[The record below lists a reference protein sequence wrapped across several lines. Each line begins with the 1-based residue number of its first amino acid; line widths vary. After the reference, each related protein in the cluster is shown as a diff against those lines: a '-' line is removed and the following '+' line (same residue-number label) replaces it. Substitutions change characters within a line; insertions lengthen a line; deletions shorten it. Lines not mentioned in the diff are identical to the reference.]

1 MLANGGEERL
11 LGLLTEAI
19 TDQVPVAMATVVST
33 QSSVPRRSGTKM
45 LVFQDGTQHGTVGG
59 GAMESRVIV
68 AAQDSMK
75 TGKTQLLSFSLLEP
89 DQGDPGICGGTV
101 DIYLE
106 PYMPAHTVFV
116 IGAGHIGRA
125 VVDLASWLGYRT
137 VVTDDRSERVS
148 EEAMPNAD
156 IRHHGTVAEALAQH
170 KVTEDTSVVVVSR
183 DYAIDADA
191 IPQLLGTPVRYL
203 GVMGSKRRWKTVR
216 DELLAAGVDEVALDR
231 IHVPVGIELHAE
243 TVEEIAVSIL
253 SEVIRVTRSE
263 TDVGSDALP

>member
-1 MLANGGEERL
+1 MAGGGDERL
-11 LGLLTEAI
+11 LGLLNEAI

-33 QSSVPRRSGTKM
+33 KRSVPRRSGTKM

-59 GAMESRVIV
+59 GAMESRVIA
-68 AAQDSMK
+68 AAQDSIR
-75 TGKTQLLSFSLLEP
+75 TGKTQLLNFSLLEP
-89 DQGDPGICGGTV
+89 ERGDPGVCGGTV

-125 VVDLASWLGYRT
+125 VVDLASWLGYQT
-137 VVTDDRSERVS
+137 VVSDDRGNRVS

-156 IRHHGTVAEALAQH
+156 VRYHGTVAEALTRH
-170 KVTEDTSVVVVSR
+170 KVTEDTSVIVVSR
-183 DYAIDADA
+183 DFAIDIDA
-191 IPQLLGTPVRYL
+191 VPQLLGTPARYL
-203 GVMGSKRRWKTVR
+203 GVMGSERRWQTVR
-216 DELLAAGVDEVALDR
+216 KELLNTGVDEVTLDR

-253 SEVIRVTRSE
+253 SEVIQVTRGE
-263 TDVGSDALP
+263 MVEESDDG